1 MDFSLITMSKTSKKL
16 KMNAE
21 DKKLKESKVRMP
33 WCISSDFTKDITF
46 TDVEIQHNPAQ
57 IRKRISYWFWKPI
70 VERMK
75 GLSYKRLVA
84 SACVVWHQMDA
95 RHCFGTMKQAGYDLE
110 SLALCLLEAKDS
122 KDSEPN
128 IPKCVIHENDY
139 IYTHRGYDRLASEI
153 DELDEVP
160 F

>member
-1 MDFSLITMSKTSKKL
+1 
-16 KMNAE
+16 MNDE

-33 WCISSDFTKDITF
+33 WCISSDYTKDLSF
-46 TDVEIQHNPAQ
+46 TDVEIQHKPSQ
-57 IRKRISYWFWKPI
+57 IRKRISYCFWKPI

-75 GLSYKRLVA
+75 VLSYKRLVA
-84 SACVVWHQMDA
+84 SACVVCHQMDG

-110 SLALCLLEAKDS
+110 SLALCLIEAKSS

-128 IPKCVIHENDY
+128 IPKCVIHENEY
-139 IYTHRGYDRLASEI
+139 VFTHRGYDKSDSEMC
-153 DELDEVP
+153 ELDEVP